1 MKTDATALPA
11 PPRGWRLWWLAARPK
26 TLTLAAAPV
35 VVGCALAWAEG
46 AAPAWVAA
54 LVAFLAAL
62 LIQAGTNLHNDTAD
76 FERGNDR
83 ADRIGPAR
91 VTASGW
97 ASPRAVRRA
106 ALAAFGAAFAG
117 GAYLVYVG
125 GWPIFI
131 VGVVSIAA
139 GWAYSGGPRPI
150 SYTPLGEIFVLLFF
164 GLIAV
169 AGSYYLQSGHVTL
182 TALLAGIAVG
192 GPAAGVLMVNN
203 YRDLDTDS
211 AAGRRTLA
219 ATLGRAASRRAYA
232 LMMLAPFALAGL
244 LAWLAHPGALLAL
257 GALPHAIALVRGL
270 GPATEGAALN
280 ALLAG
285 TARQQ
290 LLFSALLAAGVSL

>member
-1 MKTDATALPA
+1 MKPDATALPA

-26 TLTLAAAPV
+26 TLTLAAVPV
-35 VVGCALAWAEG
+35 LVGCALAWAEG
-46 AAPAWVAA
+46 AGHAWLAA
-54 LVAFLAAL
+54 AVAFIAAL

-91 VTASGW
+91 ATASGW
-97 ASPRAVRRA
+97 ASPAAVRRA
-106 ALAAFGAAFAG
+106 AIIAFAIAFAG
-117 GAYLVYVG
+117 GTYLVYVG

-150 SYTPLGEIFVLLFF
+150 SYTPLGELFVLVFF
-164 GLIAV
+164 GLVAV

-182 TALLAGIAVG
+182 TALVAGVAVG
-192 GPAAGVLMVNN
+192 CPAAAVLMVNN
-203 YRDLDTDS
+203 YRDLDTDR

-219 ATLGRAASRRAYA
+219 AVLGRDRARHAYA
-232 LMMLAPFALAGL
+232 AMILSPFAIAVALA
-244 LAWLAHPGALLAL
+244 AMAHPGALLSLLALPNGVGLVRQLGRAADGEALNEML
-257 GALPHAIALVRGL
+257 GA
-270 GPATEGAALN
+270 
-280 ALLAG
+280 

-290 LLFSALLAAGVSL
+290 VIFGILLAVGVQI